1 MIDRED
7 VLHVAGLCRLSLT
20 EAELDQMSRELSQI
34 LEHVEKIS
42 EIDLSG
48 VEPTSHVV
56 GLQNVLRED
65 IPRPSLSQN
74 EALGQ
79 APDAA
84 QGGFRVPPSGS

>member
-42 EIDLSG
+42 EIDLWG

>member
-1 MIDRED
+1 M
-7 VLHVAGLCRLSLT
+7 AGLCRLSLT